1 LSESYN
7 PQILRL
13 RRLVAWSAIFLML
26 VLGSIESAHA
36 HSPASQATARTLCIV
51 CVLGHSTV
59 PSVRIHLV
67 SSLMASERHAPMV
80 RPVCYREAHRRLHFI
95 RPPPTA

>member
-1 LSESYN
+1 LSEYYN

-13 RRLVAWSAIFLML
+13 RRMVAWSAIFLML

-36 HSPASQATARTLCIV
+36 HSPATQATARTLCIV

-59 PSVRIHLV
+59 PSVGIHLT
-67 SSLMASERHAPMV
+67 SSLLSSERHAPIIS
-80 RPVCYREAHRRLHFI
+80 PVSYREAHRRLHFI
-95 RPPPTA
+95 RPPPAA